1 MNTVITTHDLTRY
14 FGRQCAVDRLTM
26 RVPLGAITAFLGRN
40 GSGKTT
46 TIRMLLGLLE
56 PTRGSATILGYDAQ
70 RLPPQARARI
80 GYLAE
85 NHPLYAW
92 MSVQQACDFQSAF
105 YSHWNQKLFDAVIE
119 HFSLRRD
126 AKAGALSRGQR
137 AGLALALTMAPEP
150 ELLVLDDP
158 TLGLD
163 PVARRAFLESM
174 LYTIRAPGRSIL
186 LSSHILVDVERVA
199 DHVIILDRA
208 RLRADCPIDDF
219 RRRVVQYTLTFS
231 SSPPSLPEIPGLLD
245 ILQTDRTL
253 RITIANPNSQTRAQ
267 LETLTPLTIDEH
279 PVSLEDAVTSYMS
292 EHRHRGFMMETTES
306 Q

>member
-1 MNTVITTHDLTRY
+1 MNAVIVTHDLTRY
-14 FGRQCAVDRLTM
+14 FGKYCAVDRLSIQ
-26 RVPLGAITAFLGRN
+26 VPQGAITAFLGRN

-46 TIRMLLGLLE
+46 TIRMLLGMLE
-56 PTRGSATILGYDAQ
+56 PTRGSSSIFGYDSQA
-70 RLPPQARARI
+70 LPPGARARI

-85 NHPLYAW
+85 NHPLYGW
-92 MSVQQACDFQSAF
+92 MNVQQACDFQSAF
-105 YSHWNQKLFDAVIE
+105 YANWNQKLFDAVLE

-126 AKAGALSRGQR
+126 AKAGSLSRGQR

-150 ELLVLDDP
+150 ELLILDDP

-174 LYTIRAPGRSIL
+174 IYTIRTPGRSIL

-208 RLRADCPIDDF
+208 RLRADCPIEVF
-219 RRRVVQYTLTFS
+219 RRRVVQYSLTFS
-231 SSPPSLPEIPGLLD
+231 ARPPALPDIPGLLD
-245 ILQTDRTL
+245 VLQTDHML
-253 RITIANPNSQTRAQ
+253 RITVANAGEASRKQ
-267 LETLTPLTIDEH
+267 LEALNPISIEEH

-292 EHRHRGFMMETTES
+292 ENRKRGFLAGTV
-306 Q
+306 

>member
-1 MNTVITTHDLTRY
+1 MNHVITTDALTRY
-14 FGRQCAVDRLTM
+14 FGKQCAVDRLTM
-26 RVPLGAITAFLGRN
+26 HVPQGAITAFLGRN

-46 TIRMLLGLLE
+46 TIRMLMGLLE
-56 PTRGSATILGYDAQ
+56 PTRGHATILGHDCRRIPPAQ
-70 RLPPQARARI
+70 RARI

-92 MSVQQACDFQSAF
+92 MNVRQACDFQSSF
-105 YSHWNQKLFDAVIE
+105 YDNWNQKLFDAIIE

-126 AKAGALSRGQR
+126 VNAGSLSRGQR

-150 ELLVLDDP
+150 ELLILDDP

-208 RLRADCPIDDF
+208 ILRADCPIEEF
-219 RRRVVQYTLTFS
+219 RRRVTQYNLTFS
-231 SSPPSLPEIPGLLD
+231 SEPPQIPDIPGLLD
-245 ILQTDRTL
+245 VRKLDHTL
-253 RITIANPNSQTRAQ
+253 RITVANPDDRTITILNTLSPDHI
-267 LETLTPLTIDEH
+267 ETNA
-279 PVSLEDAVTSYMS
+279 VSLEDAVTSYMS
-292 EHRHRGFMMETTES
+292 ENRQSSFLQEIAT
-306 Q
+306 